1 MMLLKTIIATFA
13 TATLFFAS
21 LAEGHALS
29 LVPMAAVATLL
40 LAAKES
46 MALTIGECVVVR
58 VRFTLSDNVCP
69 QLNASVAP
77 TATATLMT

>member
-13 TATLFFAS
+13 TATLFSAS

-40 LAAKES
+40 LAAKDS
-46 MALTIGECVVVR
+46 MAFVIGECY
-58 VRFTLSDNVCP
+58 RFLLKVALPDNF
-69 QLNASVAP
+69 
-77 TATATLMT
+77 TA